1 MFLFSKF
8 KINVLIASLYF
19 AFISPNAF
27 PAAVLAKEVNL
38 KKVKEKSTTTRNLI
52 DFLNKTDSL
61 TARFIHKQVSSS
73 GKVIEFE
80 GRLFFRRPDRLKWL
94 VEKPY
99 SQLQLLRGKEFLLY
113 DPDLEQVT
121 VQTLDESLDGTPAGL
136 LFASGPKAEDRLK
149 KRYNLYAAPS
159 KNNISWVLAIPKN
172 PSEDGFNIE
181 IGINEEGFIAEILTT
196 DVFKRSSRIIF
207 KNIKQNTVID
217 DAVFIPVIP
226 TGVEYVEQ

>member
-1 MFLFSKF
+1 MFLFFKF
-8 KINVLIASLYF
+8 KINVLIALLYF

-27 PAAVLAKEVNL
+27 PAAVLSKEVNL

-99 SQLQLLRGKEFLLY
+99 SQLQLLRGDYKQSDYGKVILPL
-113 DPDLEQVT
+113 T
-121 VQTLDESLDGTPAGL
+121 VLRRLDFSL
-136 LFASGPKAEDRLK
+136 
-149 KRYNLYAAPS
+149 
-159 KNNISWVLAIPKN
+159 
-172 PSEDGFNIE
+172 
-181 IGINEEGFIAEILTT
+181 
-196 DVFKRSSRIIF
+196 
-207 KNIKQNTVID
+207 
-217 DAVFIPVIP
+217 
-226 TGVEYVEQ
+226 